1 MSYNLSTFFTTSSKI
16 RGGKAV
22 WVKDAG
28 HESRANVLNGAT
40 IGNPYKGL
48 GYSFAADLFEYK
60 PFADGLL
67 FRSFLV
73 KTAALIDATT
83 IVLKADGY
91 SHVPETGMLLM
102 KAPNSLKVENYITD
116 TESGEKQKV
125 KITFTAGCSAN
136 GNITIG
142 LDGTETAVAVTTAA
156 NTAVAVAALV
166 GAATFPNYTVDY
178 TAGNDY
184 VEFTADNYGGRSAA
198 TLDVASTG
206 VIGTIEE
213 TVAGKSNV
221 IKNVV
226 DYTGQSGKVTAVEY
240 DSANGKF
247 TITVDTAIGVLAPND
262 ILVEA
267 AGTAAS
273 TTANV
278 LVANPN
284 TFIEVDTQYMP
295 TDGSYGIENVLH
307 AINVVYDKKAWIE
320 RMQPLPAY
328 VLAKNRSYV
337 DGIFWL

>member
-1 MSYNLSTFFTTSSKI
+1 MSYNLSTFFTTSTKF

-91 SHVPETGMLLM
+91 SHVPEVGMLLM
-102 KAPNSLKVENYITD
+102 VAPA
-116 TESGEKQKV
+116 
-125 KITFTAGCSAN
+125 TAATTGQS
-136 GNITIG
+136 T
-142 LDGTETAVAVTTAA
+142 LVTAVAYSSTAQ
-156 NTAVAVAALV
+156 
-166 GAATFPNYTVDY
+166 TF
-178 TAGNDY
+178 
-184 VEFTADNYGGRSAA
+184 
-198 TLDVASTG
+198 TL
-206 VIGTIEE
+206 
-213 TVAGKSNV
+213 
-221 IKNVV
+221 
-226 DYTGQSGKVTAVEY
+226 
-240 DSANGKF
+240 
-247 TITVDTAIGVLAPND
+247 TVDTALGVLAPND

-267 AGTAAS
+267 AGTEAS
-273 TTANV
+273 VDATV

-284 TFIEVDTQYMP
+284 TFIEVDTPYMP

-328 VLAKNRSYV
+328 VLAKNRSYI